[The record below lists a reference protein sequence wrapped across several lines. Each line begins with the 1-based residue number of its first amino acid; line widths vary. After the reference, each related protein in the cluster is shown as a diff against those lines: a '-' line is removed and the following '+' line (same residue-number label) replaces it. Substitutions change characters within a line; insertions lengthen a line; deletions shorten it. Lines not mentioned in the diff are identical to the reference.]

1 MRFLSF
7 IIPLAAAAAAQAQ
20 AQAPPPPPPPPLVS
34 TWSAAPCTYSGA
46 RNCAFGLDGPVL
58 GNGDV
63 GAMLGV
69 SSASNVSFYIT
80 KNDFWC
86 LACGVQ
92 PACRYGTY
100 NNTLHYPPMQLDT
113 GCVYPASGDRNSQ
126 GLAGGLTL
134 SPVGDATASW
144 TAAQFFGNATV
155 AARFALAS
163 GRGALETLSFV
174 AAPADA
180 ATTATYSLLATQL
193 STTAASLDVDCE
205 VYAGAPRAGGAS
217 GGGGKNETWGAWV
230 LPTESAPPIGL
241 RAGLNTSVAIVMRI
255 VGGTPLG
262 GQRVRLAAGET
273 AWCVAVVLSSVDNAE
288 RSPLGAAQAA
298 ALALTD
304 ASLRATL
311 AAHVAW
317 WAAYWAQSSVS
328 LPGFPEVESFWV
340 AQQYLMGSA
349 VRFGVGPG
357 RGPYKTAPA
366 LGSAWLVGGEH
377 NGFTLDYNAEAQF
390 YGVASSNRA
399 ASVLPFARVVLDFL
413 GNARNESAFF
423 QCPGGLHFPG
433 AIGPFGYVN
442 GSLLPQSGAMRTQPA
457 HRIGTANRTIRIPS
471 LLPLVPLY
479 LSLIHSRYYNFNWMH
494 MLSHGSFAALP
505 LVWHWEYTRDTSFLM
520 DATIASADPSATPY
534 ALFKGLATWWLC
546 HLVKDADGVYQDL
559 DDCAYEDTNY
569 YTRVD
574 NHPQDQNLC
583 NATAYSGRLDVNDTS
598 PILRNP
604 AISLG
609 FLAKVLRTAI
619 DASAALGVDADLRP
633 QWQDRLDHLAPFP
646 TAVVPDPFGGAEGA
660 NITVLTA
667 QEHPLYWPGQ
677 LNPLAFYALWPSEEL
692 GLGSDPALL
701 ATAERTVRT
710 MGAMGSWS
718 QNNAFP
724 ESFPAAVR
732 AGVNA
737 SFILGNMTAVIKATM
752 APGGM
757 LNEGQEC
764 SGAVQAVNDMLVSS
778 YGSPPV
784 LRLFAVW
791 PRMQDAS
798 FVNLRAKGAFLLTG
812 AIVAGAVEPVY
823 LSSEKGSTVTMQ
835 TPWATGLKVSVVGTG
850 APVPVKQD
858 PGTAFFYFDTV
869 AGGSYKIEQNA

>member
-1 MRFLSF
+1 MLLARLLSAAALAG
-7 IIPLAAAAAAQAQ
+7 LAAPAAPSPPS
-20 AQAPPPPPPPPLVS
+20 PPPPFVS

-46 RNCAFGLDGPVL
+46 RNCGFTIDGPLL

-100 NNTLHYPPMQLDT
+100 NNTLFNPPMQLDT

-144 TAAQFFGNATV
+144 TAAQSFGNATV
-155 AARFALAS
+155 AASFALAS

-180 ATTATYSLLATQL
+180 ATTATYSLLATRL

-205 VYAGAPRAGGAS
+205 VYSGTPRAGGAS
-217 GGGGKNETWGAWV
+217 GGGGANETWGAWV

-255 VGGTPLG
+255 VGGMALG
-262 GQRVRLAAGET
+262 GQRVRLAAGES
-273 AWCVAVVLSSVDNAE
+273 AWCVAVVLSNIDNAE

-311 AAHVAW
+311 DAHVAW
-317 WAAYWAQSSVS
+317 WASYWAQSSVS
-328 LPGFPEVESFWV
+328 LSGYPEVRNFWT

-349 VRFGVGPG
+349 VRYGVAPG
-357 RGPYKTAPA
+357 QGPYKTAPA

-377 NGFTLDYNAEAQF
+377 NGFTLDYNSEAQL

-399 ASVLPFARVVLDFL
+399 ASVLPFARVVLDFVA
-413 GNARNESAFF
+413 NARNESAFF

-433 AIGPFGYVN
+433 AIGPFG
-442 GSLLPQSGAMRTQPA
+442 
-457 HRIGTANRTIRIPS
+457 
-471 LLPLVPLY
+471 
-479 LSLIHSRYYNFNWMH
+479 YYNFNWMH

-505 LVWHWEYTRDTSFLM
+505 LVWHWEYTRDVAFLT
-520 DATIASADPSATPY
+520 DATIASADPTATPY
-534 ALFKGLATWWLC
+534 ALFRGLATWWVC
-546 HLVKDADGVYQDL
+546 HLVKDAAGVYHDL
-559 DDCAYEDTNY
+559 DDCAYEDTNF

-574 NHPQDQNLC
+574 NHPQEQNFC
-583 NATAYSGRLDVNDTS
+583 NATAYSGRIDTNDTS
-598 PILRNP
+598 PVLRNP

-609 FLAKVLRTAI
+609 FLAKILRTAI

-646 TAVVPDPFGGAEGA
+646 TAVVPDPFGAESA
-660 NITVLTA
+660 SDNITVLTA
-667 QEHPLYWPGQ
+667 QEHPLYWPGE

-701 ATAERTVRT
+701 AIAERTVRT
-710 MGAMGSWS
+710 MGAMGAWS

-724 ESFPAAVR
+724 EAFPAAVR

-737 SFILGNMTAVIKATM
+737 SFILGNMTSVIKSTM
-752 APGGM
+752 APNGM

-764 SGAVQAVNDMLVSS
+764 SGAVQAVNDMLMSS
-778 YGSPPV
+778 YGNPPV
-784 LRLFAVW
+784 IRLFGVW

-798 FVNLRAKGAFLLTG
+798 FVSLRAKGAFLLTG
-812 AIVAGAVEPVY
+812 AIVADTVGPVF
-823 LSSEKGSTVTMQ
+823 LTSEKGESVTMQ
-835 TPWATGLKVSVVGTG
+835 TPWASGIKVHVVATG
-850 APVPVKQD
+850 ASVPVQQVPD
-858 PGTAFFYFDTV
+858 TANYVFATT
-869 AGGSYKIEQNA
+869 AGETYKIEQNV